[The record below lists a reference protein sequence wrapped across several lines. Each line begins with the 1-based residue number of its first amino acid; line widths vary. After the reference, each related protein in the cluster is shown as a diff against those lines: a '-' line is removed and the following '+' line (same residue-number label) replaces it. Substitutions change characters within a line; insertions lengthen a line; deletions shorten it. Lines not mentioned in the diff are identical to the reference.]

1 MNPGSIKHH
10 VISSMRGVSSE
21 NVFEEV
27 AKYANPT
34 RRTFLLGLLGAAI
47 TAPAVVSFFGR
58 SGQALGSQSVSPTG
72 GLWEWNNSLYWQEI
86 TYLYDPSANWPADPS
101 ANFMCD
107 ISANYPYYSANP
119 LTNTDPNASGN
130 YWQDIYMDA
139 SANSYV
145 VHEVTGNAYYE
156 PSGNWVCD
164 PQGQFLYNPS
174 GNWTPLSAPPSG
186 NTPTTVP
193 NTQAPTTTT
202 VPSTTTT
209 TPVVATESTKSTTP
223 KKLPETR

>member
-1 MNPGSIKHH
+1 MN
-10 VISSMRGVSSE
+10 SE

-58 SGQALGSQSVSPTG
+58 SGQALGPQSVSSSG
-72 GLWEWNNSLYWQEI
+72 GLGYDTNFYHFF
-86 TYLYDPSANWPADPS
+86 YDPSANW
-101 ANFMCD
+101 
-107 ISANYPYYSANP
+107 
-119 LTNTDPNASGN
+119 LTDPNAAFLCDLSANYSPTTANYYNVSGNYIGN
-130 YWQDIYMDA
+130 YWQDA
-139 SANSYV
+139 SGNSIIQ
-145 VHEVTGNAYYE
+145 EITSNAFYE
-156 PSGNWVCD
+156 ASGNWVCD

-174 GNWTPLSAPPSG
+174 GNWTPLSAPQSG

-193 NTQAPTTTT
+193 TTQAPTTTT
-202 VPSTTTT
+202 TTTPSASTESTPSTTL
-209 TPVVATESTKSTTP
+209 

>member
-1 MNPGSIKHH
+1 
-10 VISSMRGVSSE
+10 MRGVSSE

-58 SGQALGSQSVSPTG
+58 SGQALSSQSVSSSG
-72 GLWEWNNSLYWQEI
+72 GLSEWTGWYD
-86 TYLYDPSANWPADPS
+86 TRYFFDPSANWPNDPS

-107 ISANYPYYSANP
+107 ISANFPYYSANP
-119 LTNTDPNASGN
+119 IRDSSGNYFTDMSGNYNNFEDVYYDASGN
-130 YWQDIYMDA
+130 H
-139 SANSYV
+139 YV
-145 VHEVTGNAYYE
+145 VHDVTSNYYYGNGAYYE

-164 PQGQFLYNPS
+164 PSGQFLYNPS
-174 GNWTPLSAPPSG
+174 GNWTPLSAPQSG
-186 NTPTTVP
+186 NIPPTVP
-193 NTQAPTTTT
+193 STQAPTTTT

>member
-1 MNPGSIKHH
+1 
-10 VISSMRGVSSE
+10 VRDVSSE

-58 SGQALGSQSVSPTG
+58 SGQALGPQSVSPTG
-72 GLWEWNNSLYWQEI
+72 GLTEWTGWYDRR
-86 TYLYDPSANWPADPS
+86 YFFDPSANWPNDPN

-107 ISANYPYYSANP
+107 ISANFPNYSANP
-119 LTNTDPNASGN
+119 IRDASGN
-130 YWQDIYMDA
+130 FFTDLSGNYSYFEQVYYDA
-139 SANSYV
+139 SGNNYV
-145 VHEVTGNAYYE
+145 VHDITANAYTGGSVYYE

-164 PQGQFLYNPS
+164 ASGQFLYDPS
-174 GNWTPLSAPPSG
+174 GNWTPLSAPQSG

-193 NTQAPTTTT
+193 TTQAPAT
-202 VPSTTTT
+202 TTTT
-209 TPVVATESTKSTTP
+209 TPSASTESTKSTTP
-223 KKLPETR
+223 RKLPETR

>member
-1 MNPGSIKHH
+1 MD
-10 VISSMRGVSSE
+10 MSSE

-58 SGQALGSQSVSPTG
+58 SGQALGSQSVSPAG
-72 GLWEWNNSLYWQEI
+72 GLGYESNFGHFF
-86 TYLYDPSANWPADPS
+86 YDPSANWIPDPS
-101 ANFMCD
+101 ANFMCVLSGNYLPVSANYSVSSGNYSYNANVYSDPSFNQLVLQEWTSNAFYD
-107 ISANYPYYSANP
+107 ISA
-119 LTNTDPNASGN
+119 
-130 YWQDIYMDA
+130 
-139 SANSYV
+139 
-145 VHEVTGNAYYE
+145 
-156 PSGNWVCD
+156 NWVCD
-164 PQGQFLYNPS
+164 PQGQFLYDPS
-174 GNWTPLSAPPSG
+174 GNWTQMTPDPSA

>member
-1 MNPGSIKHH
+1 
-10 VISSMRGVSSE
+10 MRGVSSE

-58 SGQALGSQSVSPTG
+58 SGQALSSQSVSSSG
-72 GLWEWNNSLYWQEI
+72 GLSEWTGWYD
-86 TYLYDPSANWPADPS
+86 TRYFFDPSANWPNDPS

-107 ISANYPYYSANP
+107 ISANFPYYSANP
-119 LTNTDPNASGN
+119 IRDSSGN
-130 YWQDIYMDA
+130 YFTDMSGNYNNFEQVHYDI
-139 SANSYV
+139 SGNYV
-145 VHEVTGNAYYE
+145 IHEVTANAYYE

-164 PQGQFLYNPS
+164 PQGQFLYDPS
-174 GNWTPLSAPPSG
+174 GNWTRMTPEISG
-186 NTPTTVP
+186 NNPIDNSTT
-193 NTQAPTTTT
+193 TTAPTTTT
-202 VPSTTTT
+202 TPATTTT